1 MSDSKNIL
9 LVDDEDYVIEGIKRN
24 IRWEEIPITGI
35 FSANN
40 IRQAKKVLSTM
51 HIEIIICDIV
61 MPQGTGFDLMEWV
74 RAKGL
79 PVQVIFLTSYADFD
93 YAKRAIN
100 LDSVDYLLKPIDYQ
114 KLEETIVHA
123 MKKVEELLKYEEYK
137 QKSSLWE
144 DTKKRMQRS
153 FLEEVAAG
161 RISDLEQL
169 RQNKYY
175 EDGDEFCPLLLHLY
189 EKDDQN
195 ELEPDFLA
203 FIIGNVM
210 GEMLE
215 DSVYSME
222 HVIVKDER
230 RFLVLLKE
238 NTRAEE
244 FTRDKIEAE
253 LEQSV
258 AEFCSWAEQK
268 LHADI
273 WCGIGKVAQITSLKG
288 AVEEI
293 IEMRK
298 NNLAV
303 WNRVV
308 TINSFEEKK
317 IKYANPSVKI
327 WRDLLKEKNIV
338 ELCHSIEGY
347 LNQMEKK
354 EQITFDI
361 LKNLRTDV
369 IQMLYTWL
377 AEQEV
382 KARFLFDDE
391 KSEHIYE
398 TATESVR
405 DAKEFVRYYVSRA
418 LKYDEFA
425 HNPQSVVDVI
435 IEYIDNHYQEE
446 INRNELAQI
455 VYLNID
461 YISRLF
467 KKEKGISISV
477 YMMQKRI
484 EAAKEMLEETSIP
497 INAVALYVG
506 YSNFSY
512 FSKMFRENV
521 GMSPIEYRKKYMGK
535 EMERK

>member
-1 MSDSKNIL
+1 MA
-9 LVDDEDYVIEGIKRN
+9 
-24 IRWEEIPITGI
+24 EI
-35 FSANN
+35 
-40 IRQAKKVLSTM
+40 
-51 HIEIIICDIV
+51 
-61 MPQGTGFDLMEWV
+61 
-74 RAKGL
+74 
-79 PVQVIFLTSYADFD
+79 
-93 YAKRAIN
+93 
-100 LDSVDYLLKPIDYQ
+100 
-114 KLEETIVHA
+114 TI
-123 MKKVEELLKYEEYK
+123 
-137 QKSSLWE
+137 
-144 DTKKRMQRS
+144 
-153 FLEEVAAG
+153 
-161 RISDLEQL
+161 
-169 RQNKYY
+169 
-175 EDGDEFCPLLLHLY
+175 
-189 EKDDQN
+189 
-195 ELEPDFLA
+195 
-203 FIIGNVM
+203 
-210 GEMLE
+210 
-215 DSVYSME
+215 
-222 HVIVKDER
+222 
-230 RFLVLLKE
+230 LKE
-238 NTRAEE
+238 TV
-244 FTRDKIEAE
+244 D
-253 LEQSV
+253 
-258 AEFCSWAEQK
+258 
-268 LHADI
+268 
-273 WCGIGKVAQITSLKG
+273 
-288 AVEEI
+288 EI

-303 WNRVV
+303 WNRVA

-327 WRDLLKEKNIV
+327 WRDLLKEKNLI

-382 KARFLFDDE
+382 KARFLFGDE
-391 KSEHIYE
+391 ESEHIYE
-398 TATESVR
+398 VATESVR

-425 HNPQSVVDVI
+425 HNPRSVVDVI

-455 VYLNID
+455 VYLNMD
-461 YISRLF
+461 YMSRLF
-467 KKEKGISISV
+467 KKEKGISISG

-521 GMSPIEYRKKYMGK
+521 GLSPIEYRKKYMDK